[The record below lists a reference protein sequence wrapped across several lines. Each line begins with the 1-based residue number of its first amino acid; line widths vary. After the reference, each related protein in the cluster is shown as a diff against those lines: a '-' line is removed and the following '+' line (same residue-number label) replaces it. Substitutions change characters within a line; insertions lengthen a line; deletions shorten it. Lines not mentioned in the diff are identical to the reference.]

1 MARPRKFQAEAA
13 VARAMEV
20 FWEKGYAGATPQEL
34 GERMGLGRGSLYN
47 AFESKQGLFECA
59 LRHYHEHEAPRLLA
73 LLSRPGSVKERLR
86 ALFVAIIELD
96 VADPDRKGCLAIN
109 TAVELASRD
118 TAAARLAARM
128 FEQTEAAFLAL
139 LDEGQ
144 RTGEVDASLDVRAL
158 AGFLLNN
165 LTGLRVLAKTAEDA
179 ARLTP
184 IVDVVLRS
192 F

>member
-1 MARPRKFQAEAA
+1 MARPRKFQAEEA
-13 VARAMEV
+13 VAKAMEV

-47 AFESKQGLFECA
+47 AFENKQGLFERA
-59 LRHYHEHEAPRLLA
+59 LRHYHEQEAPRLLA

-86 ALFVAIIELD
+86 ALFIAIIELD

-109 TAVELASRD
+109 TAVELAARD
-118 TAAARLAARM
+118 TASARLAARM
-128 FEQTEAAFLAL
+128 FDQTEASFLAL
-139 LDEGQ
+139 LEEGQ

-165 LTGLRVLAKTAEDA
+165 LTGLRVLAKTAAGA

-192 F
+192 I

>member
-20 FWEKGYAGATPQEL
+20 FWEKGYAGASPQEL

-47 AFESKQGLFECA
+47 AFESKQGLFECV

-73 LLSRPGSVKERLR
+73 LLSRPGSIKERLR

-128 FEQTEAAFLAL
+128 FEQTEEAFLAL
-139 LDEGQ
+139 LEEGQ
-144 RTGEVDASLDVRAL
+144 RTGELDASLDARAL
-158 AGFLLNN
+158 SGFLLNN
-165 LTGLRVLAKTAEDA
+165 LTGLRVLAKTAQDA
-179 ARLTP
+179 AHLTP